1 MSPVAGDFFL
11 SKLQRN
17 NKKLHHQDIYCRG
30 PGISPSV
37 FCCLIFFYKE
47 LPYLDSFLSL
57 CLPVVNLMDVL
68 YISIIQVTT
77 VIQLVVIAEIR
88 KDPI

>member
-1 MSPVAGDFFL
+1 MSPVAGDFFYQNFKGITKNYIIRTFIVEVQGFPL
-11 SKLQRN
+11 S
-17 NKKLHHQDIYCRG
+17 
-30 PGISPSV
+30 